1 MTDDELFASP
11 RSRTVAFVLAF
22 FLGVFGAHRF
32 YVGKT
37 GTAFLQLC
45 TLGGLGVWWLI
56 DVIVVGSGSFRDAE
70 GRLVSSW
77 EPEGDHLVTSGTAAS
92 ILDELD
98 ALRAEVGELHERV
111 EFTERLLADPAHRP
125 SERKDPGYSPTGR
138 GDSA

>member
-1 MTDDELFASP
+1 MADDELFASP
-11 RSRTVAFVLAF
+11 RSRTVALLLAG

-37 GTAFLQLC
+37 NTAVLQLI
-45 TLGGLGVWWLI
+45 TLGGLGLWWLADLI
-56 DVIVVGSGSFRDAE
+56 MIGAGAFRDSE

-77 EPEGDHLVTSGTAAS
+77 EPESDHLVTSGTAAA

-111 EFTERLLADPAHRP
+111 EFAERLLADPTRRP
-125 SERKDPGYSPTGR
+125 TNPG
-138 GDSA
+138 

>member
-1 MTDDELFASP
+1 MADDELIASP
-11 RSRTVAFVLAF
+11 RSRTVALLLAG

-37 GTAFLQLC
+37 NTAVLQLI
-45 TLGGLGVWWLI
+45 TLGGLGLWWLADLI
-56 DVIVVGSGSFRDAE
+56 IVAAGAFRDSE

-77 EPEGDHLVTSGTAAS
+77 EPESDHLVTSGTAAA

-111 EFTERLLADPAHRP
+111 EFTERLLADPTRRP
-125 SERKDPGYSPTGR
+125 VNPG
-138 GDSA
+138 

>member
-1 MTDDELFASP
+1 MAEEELYPSP
-11 RSRTVAFVLAF
+11 RSRTVALLLAG

-32 YVGKT
+32 YVGK
-37 GTAFLQLC
+37 GSTAILQLM
-45 TLGGLGVWWLI
+45 TLGGLGLWWLADLI
-56 DVIVVGSGSFRDAE
+56 MIGAGAFRDSE

-77 EPEGDHLVTSGTAAS
+77 EPESQHLVTSGTAAA

-125 SERKDPGYSPTGR
+125 PAQG
-138 GDSA
+138 

>member
-1 MTDDELFASP
+1 MADDELFASP
-11 RSRTVAFVLAF
+11 RSRTVALLLAG

-37 GTAFLQLC
+37 NTAILQLI
-45 TLGGLGVWWLI
+45 TLGGMGLWWLADLI
-56 DVIVVGSGSFRDAE
+56 MIGAGAFRDGE

-77 EPEGDHLVTSGTAAS
+77 EPESDHLVTSGTAAA

-111 EFTERLLADPAHRP
+111 EFAERLLAEPNRRP
-125 SERKDPGYSPTGR
+125 PEPG
-138 GDSA
+138 

>member
-1 MTDDELFASP
+1 MADDELVASP
-11 RSRTVAFVLAF
+11 RSRTVALLLAG

-37 GTAFLQLC
+37 NTAVLQLI
-45 TLGGLGVWWLI
+45 TLGGLGLWWLADLI
-56 DVIVVGSGSFRDAE
+56 IIAAGAFRDSE

-77 EPEGDHLVTSGTAAS
+77 EPESDHLVTSGTAAA

-111 EFTERLLADPAHRP
+111 EFTERLLADPTRRP
-125 SERKDPGYSPTGR
+125 VNPG
-138 GDSA
+138 

>member
-37 GTAFLQLC
+37 GTAVLQLC
-45 TLGGLGVWWLI
+45 TLGGLGIWWLI

-70 GRLVSSW
+70 GRLISSW

-98 ALRAEVGELHERV
+98 ALRAEVGDLHERV

-125 SERKDPGYSPTGR
+125 PERKDPGYSPTGR

>member
-1 MTDDELFASP
+1 MADDELVASP
-11 RSRTVAFVLAF
+11 RSRTVALLLAG

-37 GTAFLQLC
+37 NTAVLQLI
-45 TLGGLGVWWLI
+45 TLGGLGLWWLADLSI
-56 DVIVVGSGSFRDAE
+56 IAAGAFRDSE

-77 EPEGDHLVTSGTAAS
+77 EPESDHLVTSGTAAA

-111 EFTERLLADPAHRP
+111 EFTERLLADPTRRP
-125 SERKDPGYSPTGR
+125 VNPG
-138 GDSA
+138 

>member
-1 MTDDELFASP
+1 MADDEMFASP
-11 RSRTVAFVLAF
+11 RSRTVTLILAG

-37 GTAFLQLC
+37 QTAVLQLI
-45 TLGGLGVWWLI
+45 TLGGLGLWWLADLI
-56 DVIVVGSGSFRDAE
+56 MIGAGAFRDSE

-77 EPEGDHLVTSGTAAS
+77 EPESEHLVTSGTAAA

-111 EFTERLLADPAHRP
+111 EFAERLLADPTR
-125 SERKDPGYSPTGR
+125 RLKDP
-138 GDSA
+138 A

>member
-1 MTDDELFASP
+1 MHDDELFASP
-11 RSRTVAFVLAF
+11 RSRTVAFLLAF

-37 GTAFLQLC
+37 GTAILQLC

-56 DVIVVGSGSFRDAE
+56 DLIIVASGSFRDSE

-92 ILDELD
+92 ILDDLD

-111 EFTERLLADPAHRP
+111 EFAERLLADPSRRAASDKGPGHSP
-125 SERKDPGYSPTGR
+125 SGR